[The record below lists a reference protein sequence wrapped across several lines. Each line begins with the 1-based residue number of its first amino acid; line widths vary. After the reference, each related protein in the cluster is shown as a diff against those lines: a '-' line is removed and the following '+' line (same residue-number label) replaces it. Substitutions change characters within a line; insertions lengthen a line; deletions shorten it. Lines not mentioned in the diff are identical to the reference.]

1 MESFWMMM
9 KQLESD
15 AYDSLSPLDILF
27 VEGYFRQWNEIMKD
41 NAKPSWV
48 IFAEKEGKTSE
59 DFYRKS
65 AMQNEDVNDI
75 AYDAGY
81 KAASKNKLRA
91 PAQCLTMNFLI
102 TNKSGNTIDMLDS
115 WLKGYDRRTDEEVA
129 KLFPDDKFFQDK
141 LKAE

>member
-1 MESFWMMM
+1 MFTAKIAPSKQTAVMESFWAMM

-59 DFYRKS
+59 DFL
-65 AMQNEDVNDI
+65 QE
-75 AYDAGY
+75 
-81 KAASKNKLRA
+81 
-91 PAQCLTMNFLI
+91 
-102 TNKSGNTIDMLDS
+102 
-115 WLKGYDRRTDEEVA
+115 RRNA
-129 KLFPDDKFFQDK
+129 RRSR
-141 LKAE
+141 